1 MCIKFTPEWEGN
13 KIKTSDIL
21 FSCLLFA
28 ACPNTSCVLPDAV
41 NMKFIHFWSTSYI
54 VNGGRRREI
63 IVTFNTFWSTQLK
76 NCAIKALHKIKISAE
91 SERREWNENWMAKMC
106 LGMLLCLCVQRI
118 EKATSS
124 SGEGVEECGIKA
136 IHVILT
142 FLDFV
147 YKNKLDRNRQVI
159 EQKLW
164 KTEKVWQGKIQKKF
178 GIANETGQG
187 SEKSEVNSRKT
198 NFPLGYLWRFGK
210 AVSNQNYKAPENYSQ
225 RLRIIHFHLTT
236 LNMAGLKPEIS

>member
-1 MCIKFTPEWEGN
+1 MRRTFDVHKVHAGVRRQQNKDVWHPFFVFTVCCLPEY
-13 KIKTSDIL
+13 
-21 FSCLLFA
+21 
-28 ACPNTSCVLPDAV
+28 VLPDAV
-41 NMKFIHFWSTSYI
+41 NMKFIHFWSTRIYSERRK
-54 VNGGRRREI
+54 GRREI

-164 KTEKVWQGKIQKKF
+164 KTEKVWQGKTQKKF

-198 NFPLGYLWRFGK
+198 EF
-210 AVSNQNYKAPENYSQ
+210 SS
-225 RLRIIHFHLTT
+225 RISL
-236 LNMAGLKPEIS
+236 EIWKGGEQSEL